1 MKSERSERTDHDTG
15 FDWGAT
21 LLIAVLLALV
31 TGVLLVAVLGMLWE
45 AGAF

>member
-1 MKSERSERTDHDTG
+1 MKIERTARTDHDTG
-15 FDWGAT
+15 FNWGAT

-31 TGVLLVAVLGMLWE
+31 TGVLLIAVLGMLWE